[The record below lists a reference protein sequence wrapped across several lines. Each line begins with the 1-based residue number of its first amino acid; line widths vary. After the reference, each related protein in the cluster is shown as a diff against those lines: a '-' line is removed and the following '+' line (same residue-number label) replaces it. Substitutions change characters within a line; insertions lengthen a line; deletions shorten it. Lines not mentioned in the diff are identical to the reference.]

1 MVCNLS
7 SIREID
13 FYGKEPEFYLKGKP
27 QIKTV
32 VGTIFTFLYMVIY
45 ITYFIYKLIR
55 MFVRSDLAFYDSDSE
70 GSETLSMHLTKDNF
84 YFTFTFINALTG
96 EPFLDESVFYP
107 IASFNE
113 EEIIEM
119 KPCTIDKVGSKYSD
133 LYDDTQLDKNYCLE
147 KLNHTIIAYHDYF
160 YIAILPCKN
169 DSENNFHCKPKEVID
184 EYLNGG
190 NIIIR
195 LEDIIVTP
203 KNYSY
208 PVKQRLTDIYSYIFK
223 SVGQYFYIELQLVNI
238 ETNTNMIGLDFFQED
253 RSEFYIRYD
262 RVSTLPTPGYNLD
275 EEDNY
280 YPICEIE
287 IQLKD
292 TFFSEKRQYTQ
303 LFDVLGEV
311 GGFMEIISS
320 FFGLICSFI
329 VDIFYENSITNNLF
343 SFDLKKKLISIK
355 KIDNSFKYKFQKN
368 DEQQNEEKNNQ
379 LNLNLNSHRR
389 SSKNKKKIVIDKLIN
404 ESNINNNSEAKLN
417 EKQQNIMVDNINKNE
432 KNKRSKRK
440 SIERSNSDKSIKLV
454 NMKRRLSRKFSK
466 ENNKSFIN
474 HVDMNNFCVH
484 FGFCC
489 MRKKKNLQNILMD
502 EAMDLITEKLDII
515 NIFRTMCLNEEIQFK
530 YEFNIDI
537 IQMSEDCVNA
547 LKNINIT

>member
-1 MVCNLS
+1 MVCKIS

-32 VGTIFTFLYMVIY
+32 VGTIFTFLYMAIY

-55 MFVRSDLAFYDSDSE
+55 MFFRSDLAFYDSDSE

-84 YFTFTFINALTG
+84 YFTFTFINAMTG
-96 EPFLDESVFYP
+96 EPFLDETVFYP
-107 IASFNE
+107 VASFNE
-113 EEIIEM
+113 EELIEM
-119 KPCTIDKVGSKYSD
+119 KPCTKDKVGSKYME
-133 LYDDTQLDKNYCLE
+133 LYENAYLDQNYCLE
-147 KLNHTIIAYHDYF
+147 KLNHSIVAYQDYF
-160 YIAILPCKN
+160 YIAILPCRN

-190 NIIIR
+190 NIIIK

-208 PVKQRLTDIYSYIFK
+208 PVKQRLTEIYSYIFK
-223 SVGQYFYIELQLVNI
+223 NVGQYFYIELQLVNI
-238 ETNTNMIGLDFFQED
+238 ETNTNMIGFDFFQED
-253 RSEFYIRYD
+253 RSESYIRYD

-303 LFDVLGEV
+303 LFDVMGEV

-329 VDIFYENSITNNLF
+329 VEIFYEYSITNNLF

-355 KIDNSFKYKFQKN
+355 KIDNSFIYKFKKN
-368 DEQQNEEKNNQ
+368 DEQQNDDEKKNE
-379 LNLNLNSHRR
+379 LNLNSHRK
-389 SSKNKKKIVIDKLIN
+389 SSKNKKKLMIDKLFN
-404 ESNINNNSEAKLN
+404 ESNANNNSEAKLN
-417 EKQQNIMVDNINKNE
+417 DKQKIILEENTNKNE
-432 KNKRSKRK
+432 KNKRKRK
-440 SIERSNSDKSIKLV
+440 NSIKRSNSDKSLKLV

-474 HVDMNNFCVH
+474 HVNMNYFCVH

-489 MRKKKNLQNILMD
+489 VRSKKNMQNILMD
-502 EAMDLITEKLDII
+502 EAMNLVTEKLDII

-537 IQMSEDCVNA
+537 IQMSEECVNA
-547 LKNINIT
+547 LKDIDVT

>member
-1 MVCNLS
+1 
-7 SIREID
+7 
-13 FYGKEPEFYLKGKP
+13 
-27 QIKTV
+27 
-32 VGTIFTFLYMVIY
+32 
-45 ITYFIYKLIR
+45 
-55 MFVRSDLAFYDSDSE
+55 MFFRSDLAFYDSDSE

-84 YFTFTFINALTG
+84 YFTFTFINAMTG
-96 EPFLDESVFYP
+96 EPFLDETVFYP
-107 IASFNE
+107 VASFNE
-113 EEIIEM
+113 EELIEM
-119 KPCTIDKVGSKYSD
+119 KPCTKDKVGSKYME
-133 LYDDTQLDKNYCLE
+133 LYENAYLDQNYCLE
-147 KLNHTIIAYHDYF
+147 KLNHSIVAYQDYF

-169 DSENNFHCKPKEVID
+169 NSENNFHCKPKEVID

-190 NIIIR
+190 NIIIK

-208 PVKQRLTDIYSYIFK
+208 PVKQRLTEIYSYIFK
-223 SVGQYFYIELQLVNI
+223 NVGQYFYIELQLVNI
-238 ETNTNMIGLDFFQED
+238 ETNTNMIGFDFFQED
-253 RSEFYIRYD
+253 RSESYIRYD

-303 LFDVLGEV
+303 LFDVMGEV

-320 FFGLICSFI
+320 FFGFICSFI
-329 VDIFYENSITNNLF
+329 IDIFYENSITNNLF

-355 KIDNSFKYKFQKN
+355 KIDNSFIYKFKKN
-368 DEQQNEEKNNQ
+368 DEQQNDDEKKNE
-379 LNLNLNSHRR
+379 LNLNSHRK
-389 SSKNKKKIVIDKLIN
+389 SSKNKKKLMIDKLFN
-404 ESNINNNSEAKLN
+404 ESNVNNNSEAKLN
-417 EKQQNIMVDNINKNE
+417 DKQKIILEENTNKNE
-432 KNKRSKRK
+432 KNKRKRK
-440 SIERSNSDKSIKLV
+440 NSIKRSNSDKSLKLV

-474 HVDMNNFCVH
+474 HVDMNYFCVH

-489 MRKKKNLQNILMD
+489 VRSKKNLQNILMD
-502 EAMDLITEKLDII
+502 EAMNLVTEKLDII

-537 IQMSEDCVNA
+537 IQMSEECVNA
-547 LKNINIT
+547 LKDIDVT

>member
-1 MVCNLS
+1 MVCKIS

-32 VGTIFTFLYMVIY
+32 VGTIFTFLYMAIY

-55 MFVRSDLAFYDSDSE
+55 MFFRSDLAFYDSDSE

-84 YFTFTFINALTG
+84 YFTFTFINAMTG
-96 EPFLDESVFYP
+96 EPFLDETVFYP
-107 IASFNE
+107 VASFNE
-113 EEIIEM
+113 EELIEM
-119 KPCTIDKVGSKYSD
+119 KPCTKDKVGSKYME
-133 LYDDTQLDKNYCLE
+133 LYENAYLDQNYCLE
-147 KLNHTIIAYHDYF
+147 KLNHSIVAYQDYF

-169 DSENNFHCKPKEVID
+169 DSENNYHCKPKEVID

-190 NIIIR
+190 NIIIK

-208 PVKQRLTDIYSYIFK
+208 PVKQRLTEIYSYIFK
-223 SVGQYFYIELQLVNI
+223 NVGQYFYIELQLVNI
-238 ETNTNMIGLDFFQED
+238 ETNTNMIGFDFFQED
-253 RSEFYIRYD
+253 RSESYIRYD

-303 LFDVLGEV
+303 LFDVMGEV

-355 KIDNSFKYKFQKN
+355 KIDNSFIYKFKKN
-368 DEQQNEEKNNQ
+368 DEQQNDDEKKNE
-379 LNLNLNSHRR
+379 LNFNSHRK
-389 SSKNKKKIVIDKLIN
+389 SSKNKKKLMIDKLFN
-404 ESNINNNSEAKLN
+404 ESNVNNNSEAKLN
-417 EKQQNIMVDNINKNE
+417 DKQKIILEENT
-432 KNKRSKRK
+432 KNKKRK
-440 SIERSNSDKSIKLV
+440 KNSIKRSNSDKSLKLV

-474 HVDMNNFCVH
+474 HVDMNYFCVH

-489 MRKKKNLQNILMD
+489 VRSKKNMQNILMD
-502 EAMDLITEKLDII
+502 EAMNLVTEKLDII

-537 IQMSEDCVNA
+537 IQMSEECVNA
-547 LKNINIT
+547 LKDIDVT

>member
-1 MVCNLS
+1 MVCKIS

-32 VGTIFTFLYMVIY
+32 VGTIFTFLYMAIY

-55 MFVRSDLAFYDSDSE
+55 MFFRSDLAFYDSDSE

-84 YFTFTFINALTG
+84 YFTFTFINAMTG
-96 EPFLDESVFYP
+96 EPFLDETVFYP
-107 IASFNE
+107 VASFNE
-113 EEIIEM
+113 EELIEM
-119 KPCTIDKVGSKYSD
+119 KPCTKDKVGSKYME
-133 LYDDTQLDKNYCLE
+133 LYENAYLDQNYCLE
-147 KLNHTIIAYHDYF
+147 KLNHSIVAYQDYF

-169 DSENNFHCKPKEVID
+169 DSENNYHCKPKEVID

-190 NIIIR
+190 NIIIK

-208 PVKQRLTDIYSYIFK
+208 PVKQRLTEIYSYIFK
-223 SVGQYFYIELQLVNI
+223 NVGQYFYIELQLVNI
-238 ETNTNMIGLDFFQED
+238 ETNTNMIGFDFFQED
-253 RSEFYIRYD
+253 RSESYIRYD

-292 TFFSEKRQYTQ
+292 TFFSEKRQYAQ
-303 LFDVLGEV
+303 LFDVMGEV
-311 GGFMEIISS
+311 GFMEIISS
-320 FFGLICSFI
+320 FFGFICSFI

-355 KIDNSFKYKFQKN
+355 KIDNSFIYKFKKN
-368 DEQQNEEKNNQ
+368 DEQQNDDEKKNE
-379 LNLNLNSHRR
+379 LNLNSHRK
-389 SSKNKKKIVIDKLIN
+389 SSKNKKKLMIDKLFN
-404 ESNINNNSEAKLN
+404 ESNVNNNSEAKLN
-417 EKQQNIMVDNINKNE
+417 DKQRIILEENTNKNE
-432 KNKRSKRK
+432 KNKRKRK
-440 SIERSNSDKSIKLV
+440 NSIKRSNSDKSLKLV

-474 HVDMNNFCVH
+474 HVDMNYFCVH

-489 MRKKKNLQNILMD
+489 VRSKKNLQNILMD
-502 EAMDLITEKLDII
+502 EAMNLVTEKLDII

-537 IQMSEDCVNA
+537 IQMSEDCINA
-547 LKNINIT
+547 LKDIDVT

>member
-1 MVCNLS
+1 MVCKIS

-32 VGTIFTFLYMVIY
+32 VGTIFTFLYMAIY

-55 MFVRSDLAFYDSDSE
+55 MFFRSDLAFYDSDSE

-84 YFTFTFINALTG
+84 YFTFTFINAMTG
-96 EPFLDESVFYP
+96 EPFLDETVFYP
-107 IASFNE
+107 VASFNE
-113 EEIIEM
+113 EELIEM
-119 KPCTIDKVGSKYSD
+119 KPCTKDKVGSKYME
-133 LYDDTQLDKNYCLE
+133 LYENAYLDQNYCLE
-147 KLNHTIIAYHDYF
+147 KLNHSIVAYQDYF

-169 DSENNFHCKPKEVID
+169 NSENNFHCKPKEVID

-190 NIIIR
+190 NIIIK

-208 PVKQRLTDIYSYIFK
+208 PVKQRLTEIYSYIFK
-223 SVGQYFYIELQLVNI
+223 NVGQYFYIELQLVNI
-238 ETNTNMIGLDFFQED
+238 ETNTNMIGFDFFQED
-253 RSEFYIRYD
+253 RSESYIRYD

-303 LFDVLGEV
+303 LFDVMGEV

-329 VDIFYENSITNNLF
+329 VEIFYEYSITNNLF

-355 KIDNSFKYKFQKN
+355 KIDNSFIYKFKKN
-368 DEQQNEEKNNQ
+368 DEQQNDDEKKNE
-379 LNLNLNSHRR
+379 LNLNSYRK
-389 SSKNKKKIVIDKLIN
+389 SSKNKKKLMIDKLFN
-404 ESNINNNSEAKLN
+404 ESNANNNSEAKLN
-417 EKQQNIMVDNINKNE
+417 DKQKIILEENTNKNE
-432 KNKRSKRK
+432 KNKRKRK
-440 SIERSNSDKSIKLV
+440 NSIKRSNSDKSLKLV

-466 ENNKSFIN
+466 ENNKFFIN
-474 HVDMNNFCVH
+474 HVDMNYFCVH

-489 MRKKKNLQNILMD
+489 MRSKKNMQNILMD
-502 EAMDLITEKLDII
+502 EAMNLVTEKLDII

-547 LKNINIT
+547 LKDIEVT